1 MPSSFFLIDIFVK
14 SFIAFMLIFVV
25 YLYKK
30 FSSLKVII
38 SLLFVIYSC
47 SWLYLVKTKHIILF
61 NYAVG
66 SVNSNSMSPALIK
79 GDYLIYKKKDK
90 NEVIKRGSIVSTTVV
105 GQDQD
110 GVIGIDKRVAGIPGD
125 VIYICDYEVL
135 VNGVF
140 FYKEHKDLTD
150 CLHVEKFEL
159 SKNSYYLLGDN
170 KFSSYDSRFFGSVK
184 FQDIDYIII
193 YKVSPNSDVT
203 YF

>member
-1 MPSSFFLIDIFVK
+1 
-14 SFIAFMLIFVV
+14 
-25 YLYKK
+25 
-30 FSSLKVII
+30 
-38 SLLFVIYSC
+38 
-47 SWLYLVKTKHIILF
+47 
-61 NYAVG
+61 
-66 SVNSNSMSPALIK
+66 MSPALIK